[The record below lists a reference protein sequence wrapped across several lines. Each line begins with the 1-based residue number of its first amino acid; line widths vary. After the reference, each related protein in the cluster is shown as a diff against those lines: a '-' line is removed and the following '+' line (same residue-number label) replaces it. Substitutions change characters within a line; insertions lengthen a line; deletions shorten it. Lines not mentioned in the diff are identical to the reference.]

1 MLILMLSHLPEL
13 DSTVLATGLIMGLVF
28 ITLRAKSS
36 GGLMRFYILGG
47 LSILLGVGL
56 SLSSLSRSYGLG
68 LFFNLIGITMMV
80 TGGVVLHSYVRDN
93 PMPADEEGD
102 NE

>member
-1 MLILMLSHLPEL
+1 
-13 DSTVLATGLIMGLVF
+13 MGVVF

-36 GGLMRFYILGG
+36 GGLVRFYILGG

-56 SLSSLSRSYGLG
+56 SLNNLSRSYGLG
-68 LFFNLIGITMMV
+68 LFFDLIGITMMV
-80 TGGVVLHSYVRDN
+80 TGGFVLQNYVHDN
-93 PMPADEEGD
+93 PISEDTEGE